1 MMTAPVKFLFEDD
14 FALADARHVE
24 PTITLAAHT
33 TALAAAEEAAYRNGV
48 AAADARAER
57 RLAAACERI
66 AAMLEELSRGL
77 GLVEARLEAEAV
89 EVAAAVAA
97 KLAPELIAREP
108 FAEIAGL
115 TRDCFRHLIAAPHVV
130 VRVADAL
137 YEAAR
142 TRLDEIARGHGFDG
156 RLVVLAEQDLSPGD
170 CRIEWA
176 DGGMVRDRAATEA
189 AIAQAVGRYV
199 ASRRADGEPGGAS
212 DE

>member
-14 FALADARHVE
+14 FALADRRGERTMTH
-24 PTITLAAHT
+24 AAHAA
-33 TALAAAEEAAYRNGV
+33 ALAVAEETAYRNGI
-48 AAADARAER
+48 ASADAKTER
-57 RLAAACERI
+57 RIAAACERI
-66 AAMLEELSRGL
+66 ATTLEELSRGL
-77 GLVEARLEAEAV
+77 RAVEARLEAEAV

-108 FAEIAGL
+108 FAEIAAL

-142 TRLDEIARGHGFDG
+142 TRLDEIARSHGFDG
-156 RLVVLAEQDLSPGD
+156 RLVVLAEPDLGPGD

-176 DGGMVRDRAATEA
+176 DGGMMRDRAATET
-189 AIAQAVGRYV
+189 AIAQAVARYV
-199 ASRRADGEPGGAS
+199 ASRRGDPGGS